1 MVVQAVAGPRND
13 GVSIRQLVPGEAG
26 FAARLHADALPHG
39 FFASL
44 GEQYLRAY
52 YMSFLSS
59 PHACA
64 LMADLDGVP
73 VGLVVGP
80 LDPEAHRSFTIRRHG
95 ARLAFQGVRALV
107 RRPRLGVEFLG
118 TRLRRYTKAI
128 VRTFR
133 PRSSRPSTEQHPQ
146 LRGRLGVL
154 SHIAVVPDARGEG
167 VGEALVEAFV
177 QSARSA
183 GLDRLQLLTL
193 ADGEGAASFYDRLG
207 WRRLETLLD
216 AGQHFVKYELEL
228 D

>member
-1 MVVQAVAGPRND
+1 MAPV
-13 GVSIRQLVPGEAG
+13 EAG

-44 GEQYLRAY
+44 GEQYLRVY

-64 LMADLDGVP
+64 LMADLNGVP
-73 VGLVVGP
+73 LGFVVGA

-95 ARLAFQGVRALV
+95 ARLALQGARALV
-107 RRPRLGVEFLG
+107 RRPRLGVDFLC
-118 TRLRRYTKAI
+118 TRLGRYTKGI
-128 VRTFR
+128 VRTLR
-133 PRSSRPSTEQHPQ
+133 PRSSPPSGEQHP
-146 LRGRLGVL
+146 RVMGRLGVL
-154 SHIAVVPDARGEG
+154 SHIAVVPDARGAG

-183 GLDRLQLLTL
+183 SVHRLQLLTL
-193 ADGEGAASFYDRLG
+193 ADGHGATTFYDRLG

-216 AGQHFVKYELEL
+216 AGQRYVKYELEL
-228 D
+228 E